1 MHWHLSLRRR
11 NLPGGQATYSAA
23 GREEEE
29 EEVSGEEV
37 SGEEEAAVV
46 VVGVCGNTIRSSS
59 KCCIVRWASGAL
71 MRRNRVTEEQA
82 SLSNIA
88 KKCEC

>member
-29 EEVSGEEV
+29 EEVSGEE
-37 SGEEEAAVV
+37 EAAVV
-46 VVGVCGNTIRSSS
+46 VVGGCGNTIRSSS

-88 KKCEC
+88 KKCEY

>member
-29 EEVSGEEV
+29 EE
-37 SGEEEAAVV
+37 GEEEAAVV

>member
-1 MHWHLSLRRR
+1 LHWHLSLRRR

-29 EEVSGEEV
+29 EEEV
-37 SGEEEAAVV
+37 SGGEEAAVV

-88 KKCEC
+88 KKCEY

>member
-29 EEVSGEEV
+29 EEV

-88 KKCEC
+88 KKCEY

>member
-1 MHWHLSLRRR
+1 LHWHLSLRRR

-29 EEVSGEEV
+29 EEEV

-88 KKCEC
+88 KKCEY

>member
-1 MHWHLSLRRR
+1 LHWHLSLRRR

-29 EEVSGEEV
+29 EEED

-88 KKCEC
+88 KKCEY

>member
-23 GREEEE
+23 GREE
-29 EEVSGEEV
+29 EEV

-88 KKCEC
+88 KKCEY

>member
-1 MHWHLSLRRR
+1 LRRR

-29 EEVSGEEV
+29 EEV

-88 KKCEC
+88 KKCEY